1 MFIPAH
7 IGKVLIL
14 ILKRVQAFK
23 ARVLVH
29 VTVKYLSW
37 IHGMYV
43 AIPIGKLKTYNVK
56 NNSRTPSYKIF
67 MHTA

>member
-1 MFIPAH
+1 MFIPAY

-14 ILKRVQAFK
+14 ILKRGQAFK
-23 ARVLVH
+23 ACTLVH

-43 AIPIGKLKTYNVK
+43 SIPIGKLKTYNVK
-56 NNSRTPSYKIF
+56 KQ
-67 MHTA
+67 